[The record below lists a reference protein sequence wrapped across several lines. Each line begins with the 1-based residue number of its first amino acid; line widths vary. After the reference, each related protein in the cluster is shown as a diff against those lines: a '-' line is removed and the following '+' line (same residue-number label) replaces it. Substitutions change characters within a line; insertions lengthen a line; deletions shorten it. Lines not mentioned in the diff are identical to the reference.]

1 MENIPKK
8 INGIFYKQ
16 GPHSLALKDINGD
29 WITSTLRN
37 AALARLVRANG
48 SKMVKGKSSAFTYLQ
63 AKKMH
68 EEIASGLESQASTAR
83 KRGVQ
88 PRTVATAINLFKNSG
103 PDGFN
108 FYGDEE
114 TVYKNSRG
122 SKTCNKIT
130 YAQALQAS
138 LLRDEAVSFAKIGEI
153 LLCSESTIRNAF
165 YCLQNFGKKGFPN
178 AE

>member
-8 INGIFYKQ
+8 INGIFYKR

-68 EEIASGLESQASTAR
+68 EEIDSGLESQASTAR

-122 SKTCNKIT
+122 STICKKVTHQ
-130 YAQALQAS
+130 QALEAS
-138 LLRDEAVSFAKIGEI
+138 AMRDEKVPFFRIAEKLQCG
-153 LLCSESTIRNAF
+153 ESTVRNAL
-165 YCLQNFGKKGFPN
+165 YVLQNFGKKGFPN
-178 AE
+178 AG